1 MFAKVFNQIFD
12 SSIVEDPELRF
23 TFMDLLVLADAGG
36 VVDMTHEAIAR
47 RTNRPLE
54 TIRKTILILESP
66 DERSRTPDESG
77 RRLKRLDEHR
87 DWGWLIIN
95 YERFRKT
102 ASEEQRR
109 EKTAARV
116 AKYKAK
122 LQQNSLT
129 NAPLTLANAA
139 NAMQRQRQKQKEKE
153 KEGCFAPSRRFSDG
167 WLAAY
172 KEVFGQAYIYSTKD
186 GVQAARLLKSGV
198 TPDDA
203 LAIARAA
210 WVKSDEKKFWACVNQ
225 SKEIPKFVAAF
236 NAIRRELAVDG
247 LACGVKKPTG
257 LPPRRITNGNY

>member
-54 TIRKTILILESP
+54 IIRKTILTLESP

-77 RRLKRLDEHR
+77 RRLKRIDEHR

-122 LQQNSLT
+122 LQQNCLA

-153 KEGCFAPSRRFSDG
+153 GEG
-167 WLAAY
+167 
-172 KEVFGQAYIYSTKD
+172 
-186 GVQAARLLKSGV
+186 
-198 TPDDA
+198 
-203 LAIARAA
+203 AIAPAFKPLPEEAEAWNSKASLRKVAVMSPGRSTALRARRTDAYFAANWRAA
-210 WVKSDEKKFWACVNQ
+210 LDRIAKSDFCAGKNDRGWRADFDFFLR
-225 SKEIPKFVAAF
+225 PDTVAKVMEGKYD
-236 NAIRRELAVDG
+236 NRG
-247 LACGVKKPTG
+247 QPQPSG
-257 LPPRRITNGNY
+257 LPPRRIVNGNY